1 VERVKVS
8 VRAHGGQAAA
18 LRAGRPATAVDST
31 SLYGDQA
38 RELAELTAAAL
49 AEPSAAAAP
58 DRSRDAMSY
67 TIEVDDGDRVVA
79 LRRSDTAM
87 SPAFAALL
95 SWLRA
100 HGSPPPL

>member
-1 VERVKVS
+1 VKVS
-8 VRAHGGQAAA
+8 VKGHGGQAAA
-18 LRAGRPATAVDST
+18 LRVGRPATVVDSS
-31 SLYGDQA
+31 SLPADQA

-49 AEPSAAAAP
+49 AEEPAAAAP

-67 TIEVDDGDRVVA
+67 TIEVDDGDQVVA

-95 SWLRA
+95 GWLRA
-100 HGSPPPL
+100 HGSPPAL